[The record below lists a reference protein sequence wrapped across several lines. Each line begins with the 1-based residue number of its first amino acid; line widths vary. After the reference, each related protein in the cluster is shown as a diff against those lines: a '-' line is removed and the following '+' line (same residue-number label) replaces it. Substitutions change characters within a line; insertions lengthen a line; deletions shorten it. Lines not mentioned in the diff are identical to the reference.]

1 MTISTSMIVT
11 AGAVLA
17 ALSAFGTIGYK
28 IIKWVQEQQKQTEE
42 IKSIKDEQCMM
53 NYVMFACLDGLKQL
67 GCNGK
72 VTEAHEKL
80 QKHLNEQAHKG

>member
-1 MTISTSMIVT
+1 MIVT

-17 ALSAFGTIGYK
+17 TLSAFGTVGYK

-53 NYVMFACLDGLKQL
+53 SYVMLACLDGLKQL

-80 QKHLNEQAHKG
+80 QKHLNEQAHRQ